1 MKSTLSVSLALL
13 AGVTGLAALAGPASA
28 APTVIRPP
36 TLCVVPKLADCQRAG
51 YLTSTCGV
59 RNRATCD
66 ALFRTEAQRLAQ
78 GQPTRPA
85 DLCGGARRDPAVV
98 GPVGELEA
106 CVGGPVKN
114 VVATDRSGSGRY
126 LNGGLSL
133 YENRLRQEG
142 APPGVIAPAQPAF
155 RVTGDFL
162 YGGDGARSDTC
173 DEYVFET
180 FYDYN
185 RWEEAL
191 PAASRNDPRAL
202 VDAAFAAGGIGTR
215 PILDRTGAAVPVV
228 LPFRSCVPK
237 NTFYQHLRASEENV
251 PALRIAGCH
260 EAAQPFAVESFAYH
274 RDQSAALRRAG
285 FTDAQL
291 EAGYALAGRF
301 GALLA
306 GLTQVELAT
315 LDALGEERVAPVD
328 DFRGG
333 EFGFSPGDLAALELD
348 ELGARRAFLEQEI
361 EAALVAAEAMG
372 CRPADPS
379 VPTPCDWAPS
389 AFTRILSAVDAA
401 RNGAAAACESI
412 IGDDFAAVSA
422 PRFRD
427 ENGNVIRDAAG
438 NNRFPER
445 DYAGTPTLVREFMR
459 LRPLYFQALRELYL
473 NRLLGELPVDPA
485 ERRVR
490 TDDAVGDSAALGN
503 EYFGL
508 NYSYEAAWGV
518 TDFAPN
524 VCMAKPY
531 LRGELAASARV
542 LGGTLDLVDARVD
555 ANPAVTGIDVALSLL
570 GISVYTAQRTPQQL
584 TVAHTFNVIDTPDF
598 REDLVPRGFAPKV
611 TFFVLGVPVSVDG
624 GLSAAVGLE
633 TDVDLALSAAYN
645 PQSICLP
652 GASAHIQGTV
662 EPYAEANAWARVYI
676 DALIVTVGIKG
687 ILELVTAHLPLV
699 GEVGVTFRPRAA
711 QPGIP
716 AANDVVFNGGVRL
729 DMLLRTLSGAIQL
742 FGCIELLITELCAE
756 IDLFRWVG
764 PTLKETLFDLD
775 FPVDVS
781 LVDVGAVNDLLD
793 RH

>member
-1 MKSTLSVSLALL
+1 
-13 AGVTGLAALAGPASA
+13 
-28 APTVIRPP
+28 
-36 TLCVVPKLADCQRAG
+36 
-51 YLTSTCGV
+51 
-59 RNRATCD
+59 
-66 ALFRTEAQRLAQ
+66 
-78 GQPTRPA
+78 
-85 DLCGGARRDPAVV
+85 
-98 GPVGELEA
+98 
-106 CVGGPVKN
+106 
-114 VVATDRSGSGRY
+114 
-126 LNGGLSL
+126 
-133 YENRLRQEG
+133 
-142 APPGVIAPAQPAF
+142 
-155 RVTGDFL
+155 
-162 YGGDGARSDTC
+162 
-173 DEYVFET
+173 
-180 FYDYN
+180 
-185 RWEEAL
+185 
-191 PAASRNDPRAL
+191 
-202 VDAAFAAGGIGTR
+202 
-215 PILDRTGAAVPVV
+215 
-228 LPFRSCVPK
+228 
-237 NTFYQHLRASEENV
+237 
-251 PALRIAGCH
+251 
-260 EAAQPFAVESFAYH
+260 
-274 RDQSAALRRAG
+274 
-285 FTDAQL
+285 
-291 EAGYALAGRF
+291 
-301 GALLA
+301 
-306 GLTQVELAT
+306 
-315 LDALGEERVAPVD
+315 
-328 DFRGG
+328 
-333 EFGFSPGDLAALELD
+333 
-348 ELGARRAFLEQEI
+348 
-361 EAALVAAEAMG
+361 
-372 CRPADPS
+372 
-379 VPTPCDWAPS
+379 
-389 AFTRILSAVDAA
+389 
-401 RNGAAAACESI
+401 
-412 IGDDFAAVSA
+412 
-422 PRFRD
+422 
-427 ENGNVIRDAAG
+427 
-438 NNRFPER
+438 
-445 DYAGTPTLVREFMR
+445 MR

-624 GLSAAVGLE
+624 GLSASVGLE

-645 PQSICLP
+645 PQSICHP

-711 QPGIP
+711 QPGISD
-716 AANDVVFNGGVRL
+716 ANDVVFNGGVRL